1 VLGVARR
8 SLEVA
13 EKLDNE
19 ASRII
24 AHHGLG
30 LAHLVEGQP
39 EAARDALHESEAM
52 IRSRRTLST
61 ILVLVLAHLAEV
73 YLELGECN
81 EALAAAREAIT
92 LGSAGGSRFH
102 EAEAQLALARALL
115 ASEGTLPRAEIEF
128 ALERAEALVET
139 TGGRVLS
146 PRILELR
153 GRLAAALGDA
163 PASDRTLRQALD
175 VYREIGATGHAERLA
190 RELAS

>member
-1 VLGVARR
+1 LTEAQKDHLKKRGFI
-8 SLEVA
+8 SLSMSDRDRQYSMAALYLKVWQA
-13 EKLDNE
+13 EL
-19 ASRII
+19 
-24 AHHGLG
+24 
-30 LAHLVEGQP
+30 P
-39 EAARDALHESEAM
+39 
-52 IRSRRTLST
+52 
-61 ILVLVLAHLAEV
+61 VLVTTDSILHAWHRSYDHSLMQFEV
-73 YLELGECN
+73 N